1 MIFGSPWF
9 LILIPFLLFFQIYIR
24 TIYRSKKERKGASI
38 GYSNLNQFKALPSS
52 WRIRLLPLLPWLQIL
67 ALILII
73 LALAR
78 PQLGLKESLERKA
91 GIDLV
96 LVLDVSTSMLA
107 EDFQVRGG
115 RRNRLEMVKEVT
127 DNFIKN
133 RRHDRLGIVIFG
145 EKPYILSP
153 LTWDRNFSATRLAEV
168 QAGMVED
175 GTAIGSALATA
186 INRLRDS
193 EAESKVVILLTD
205 GVNNAGRIHPLTAAE
220 AAQALGITI
229 YTIGAGSQG
238 PVPYPTTDLWGRKV
252 YQKVRIDL
260 DEALLQKIA
269 ELTGGLYFRATDTAS
284 LRETFAQIDQMN
296 KTVIEMRHYHEYRDL
311 YPALLICALTLILLE
326 EALRKTAL
334 RRLP

>member
-1 MIFGSPWF
+1 MQ
-9 LILIPFLLFFQIYIR
+9 FF
-24 TIYRSKKERKGASI
+24 
-38 GYSNLNQFKALPSS
+38 
-52 WRIRLLPLLPWLQIL
+52 

-78 PQLGLKESLERKA
+78 PQVGLKESWERKE
-91 GIDLV
+91 GIDLI

-107 EDFQVRGG
+107 EDFEVRGG
-115 RRNRLEMVKEVT
+115 RRNRLEIVKEVT
-127 DNFIKN
+127 DNFIQN

-153 LTWDRNFSATRLAEV
+153 LTWDKNFTVTRLAQV

-186 INRLRDS
+186 INRLRQS

-205 GVNNAGRIHPLTAAE
+205 GVNNAGHIHPLTAAE

-229 YTIGAGSQG
+229 YTIGAGSKG

-252 YQKVRIDL
+252 Y
-260 DEALLQKIA
+260 
-269 ELTGGLYFRATDTAS
+269 
-284 LRETFAQIDQMN
+284 
-296 KTVIEMRHYHEYRDL
+296 
-311 YPALLICALTLILLE
+311 
-326 EALRKTAL
+326 RKC
-334 RRLP
+334 PN

>member
-1 MIFGSPWF
+1 M
-9 LILIPFLLFFQIYIR
+9 
-24 TIYRSKKERKGASI
+24 SI
-38 GYSNLNQFKALPSS
+38 GYSNLDHFKALPSS
-52 WRIRLLPLLPWLQIL
+52 WRVRLLPLLPWLQVT

-78 PQLGLKESLERKA
+78 PQVGLKESLERKE

-107 EDFQVRGG
+107 EDFEVRGG
-115 RRNRLEMVKEVT
+115 RRNRLEVVKDVT
-127 DNFIKN
+127 GNFIRN

-153 LTWDRNFSATRLAEV
+153 LTWDKNFSATRLAQV

-186 INRLRDS
+186 VNRLRQS

-205 GVNNAGRIHPLTAAE
+205 GVNNAGSIHPLTAAE

-229 YTIGAGSQG
+229 YTIGAGSKG

-269 ELTGGLYFRATDTAS
+269 EVTGGRYFSATDTVS

-296 KTVIEMRHYHEYRDL
+296 KTVIEMRHYHEYKDF
-311 YPALLICALTLILLE
+311 YPALIICALTLLLLE
-326 EALRKTAL
+326 EVFRRTVL

>member
-1 MIFGSPWF
+1 MIFHSPWF
-9 LILIPFLLFFQIYIR
+9 LTLIPVLLFLWLHP
-24 TIYRSKKERKGASI
+24 SKKRGKKQVSI
-38 GYSNLNQFKALPSS
+38 GYSSLDHFKALPSS
-52 WRIRLLPLLPWLQIL
+52 WRIRLLPLLPWLQVF

-78 PQLGLKESLERKA
+78 PQVGLKESWERKE
-91 GIDLV
+91 GIDLI

-107 EDFQVRGG
+107 EDFEVRGG
-115 RRNRLEMVKEVT
+115 RRNRLEIVKEVT
-127 DNFIKN
+127 GNFIRN

-153 LTWDRNFSATRLAEV
+153 LTWDKNFTTTRLAQV

-186 INRLRDS
+186 INRLRQS

-229 YTIGAGSQG
+229 YTIGAGSKG

-252 YQKVRIDL
+252 YRNVRIDL

-269 ELTGGLYFRATDTAS
+269 ELTGGRYFPATDTVS

-296 KTVIEMRHYHEYRDL
+296 KTEIQMRHYHEYKDL
-311 YPALLICALTLILLE
+311 YPVLLICALTLLLLE
-326 EALRKTAL
+326 EVFRRTVL